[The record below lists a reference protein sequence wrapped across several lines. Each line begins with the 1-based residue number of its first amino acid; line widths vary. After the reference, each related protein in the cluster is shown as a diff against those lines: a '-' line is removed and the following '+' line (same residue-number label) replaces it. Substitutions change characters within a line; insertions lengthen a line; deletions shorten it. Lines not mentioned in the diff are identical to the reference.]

1 MIIPLEDDV
10 KVRIDKFSWVSW
22 SEVSQE
28 ELIKRGIFEQFI
40 KTGTLSD
47 EDQKFC
53 DSIDWYPVDELP
65 LKKEFVQRIKEQ
77 SRKSAVKKM
86 SAAEFSKWCNSL

>member
-1 MIIPLEDDV
+1 LASIIIPLEDDV
-10 KVRIDKFSWVSW
+10 KARADAFSWVSW
-22 SEVSQE
+22 S
-28 ELIKRGIFEQFI
+28 
-40 KTGTLSD
+40 

-77 SRKSAVKKM
+77 SRKPAGRKM
-86 SAAEFSKWCNSL
+86 SAAEFSKWCDSL